1 MTAIIIIAVIAVVI
15 VVLALILFGMYN
27 GLIRSRNRVKEAW
40 SGIDVQLR
48 RRASLVP
55 NLVETVKG
63 YASHERETFEEV
75 TRARSAV
82 EQAGSMPDAAAA
94 NNMLT
99 GALRHLFA
107 VAENYPQLRASENF
121 MNLQTE
127 LSDIEEKIAFSRQ
140 FYNTN
145 VLDYNNR
152 LQTVPTVFIANMFGF
167 QREEF
172 FEADEEGRA
181 EVRARRRQRQRPA
194 QLTALKRS
202 RNSLDSSPRRCERA
216 SGPTLGVRELR

>member
-1 MTAIIIIAVIAVVI
+1 MTAIIIIAVLAVIIVIIALV
-15 VVLALILFGMYN
+15 LFGMYN

-82 EQAGSMPDAAAA
+82 EQAGSVPDAAAA

-172 FEADEEGRA
+172 FEADEEGHA
-181 EVRARRRQRQRPA
+181 EVR
-194 QLTALKRS
+194 LTPLKRS
-202 RNSLDSSPRRCERA
+202 RNNRDNSPRRRQRA
-216 SGPTLGVRELR
+216 SGPNSRVRELT

>member
-1 MTAIIIIAVIAVVI
+1 MTAIIIIGVIIAI
-15 VVLALILFGMYN
+15 VLLVLIVLVTMYN
-27 GLIRSRNRVKEAW
+27 GLVRSRNRVKEAW

-82 EQAGSMPDAAAA
+82 EQAGTIPDAAAA

-107 VAENYPQLRASENF
+107 VAENYPELRASENF
-121 MNLQTE
+121 LDLQNE

-140 FYNTN
+140 FYNSN

-152 LQTVPTVFIANMFGF
+152 LQTVPTVFIANTFGF
-167 QREEF
+167 AREEF

-181 EVRARRRQRQRPA
+181 EVRVDFTGAAPTATPVDETSETPA
-194 QLTALKRS
+194 EQPGQQPS
-202 RNSLDSSPRRCERA
+202 
-216 SGPTLGVRELR
+216 

>member
-1 MTAIIIIAVIAVVI
+1 MSTLIVVGVIIVIVVI
-15 VVLALILFGMYN
+15 VVFIFVGMYN

-55 NLVETVKG
+55 NLVETVRG
-63 YASHERETFEEV
+63 YAEHERETFEEV
-75 TRARSAV
+75 TRARSQL
-82 EQAGSMPDAAAA
+82 EQAGSPADSAVA

-107 VAENYPQLRASENF
+107 VAENYPQLQAAANF
-121 MNLQTE
+121 QELQRE
-127 LSDIEEKIAFSRQ
+127 LSDIEEKIAFARQ

-145 VLDYNNR
+145 VLSYNNKI
-152 LQTVPTVFIANMFGF
+152 QTVPTNILAGMFGF
-167 QREEF
+167 TPEEF

-181 EVRARRRQRQRPA
+181 EVRVDFS
-194 QLTALKRS
+194 T
-202 RNSLDSSPRRCERA
+202 RA
-216 SGPTLGVRELR
+216 AD

>member
-1 MTAIIIIAVIAVVI
+1 MSTIIVVI
-15 VVLALILFGMYN
+15 VIVAVIFVFGMIFVGMYN
-27 GLIRSRNRVKEAW
+27 GLVRGRNRVKEAY

-63 YASHERETFEEV
+63 YAAHERETFEEV
-75 TRARSAV
+75 TKARGQL
-82 EQAGSMPDAAAA
+82 EQAGSPGDAAAA

-107 VAENYPQLRASENF
+107 VAENYPQLQAAENF
-121 MNLQTE
+121 RQLQAE
-127 LSDIEEKIAFSRQ
+127 LADIEEKIAFARQ
-140 FYNTN
+140 FYNSN

-152 LQTVPTVFIANMFGF
+152 IGTMPTAVVAGMFGF
-167 QREEF
+167 GPEQF

-181 EVRARRRQRQRPA
+181 EVKVDFTGAA
-194 QLTALKRS
+194 K
-202 RNSLDSSPRRCERA
+202 
-216 SGPTLGVRELR
+216 G

>member
-1 MTAIIIIAVIAVVI
+1 MSTLIVVI
-15 VVLALILFGMYN
+15 VIVAVVLLIGFIFVGMYN
-27 GLIRSRNRVKEAW
+27 GLVRSRNRVKEAW

-63 YASHERETFEEV
+63 YAAHERETFEEV
-75 TRARSAV
+75 TKARGAL
-82 EQAGSMPDAAAA
+82 EQAGTPGDAAAA

-107 VAENYPQLRASENF
+107 VAENYPQLQAAENF
-121 MNLQTE
+121 RQLQAE
-127 LSDIEEKIAFSRQ
+127 LSDIEEKIAFARQ

-152 LQTVPTVFIANMFGF
+152 IATVPTVVLAGMFGF
-167 QREEF
+167 GPEQF

-181 EVRARRRQRQRPA
+181 EVPVDFTGAAR
-194 QLTALKRS
+194 
-202 RNSLDSSPRRCERA
+202 E
-216 SGPTLGVRELR
+216 

>member
-1 MTAIIIIAVIAVVI
+1 MTAIIIIGVIVAI
-15 VVLALILFGMYN
+15 VVLALIILVTMYN
-27 GLIRSRNRVKEAW
+27 GLVRSRNRVKEAW

-82 EQAGSMPDAAAA
+82 EQAGTIPDAAAA

-107 VAENYPQLRASENF
+107 VAENYPELRASENF
-121 MNLQTE
+121 RDLQNE

-152 LQTVPTVFIANMFGF
+152 LQTVPTVFIANTFGF
-167 QREEF
+167 TREEF

-181 EVRARRRQRQRPA
+181 EVRVDFTGAATAAAPA
-194 QLTALKRS
+194 DETAETQ
-202 RNSLDSSPRRCERA
+202 PEQP
-216 SGPTLGVRELR
+216 GQQTP

>member
-1 MTAIIIIAVIAVVI
+1 MTTFI
-15 VVLALILFGMYN
+15 VVLVIAGIIVLLGLILVGMYN
-27 GLIRSRNRVKEAW
+27 GLVRSRNRVKEAW

-55 NLVETVKG
+55 NLVETVRG
-63 YASHERETFEEV
+63 YAEHERETFEEV
-75 TRARSAV
+75 TRARTAL
-82 EQAGSMPDAAAA
+82 EQAGSVQDAAQA

-107 VAENYPQLRASENF
+107 VAENYPQLQAAENF
-121 MNLQTE
+121 RQLQTE
-127 LSDIEEKIAFSRQ
+127 LSDIEEKIAFARQ

-152 LQTVPTVFIANMFGF
+152 IGTVPTAVMANMFGF
-167 QREEF
+167 TPEQF

-181 EVRARRRQRQRPA
+181 EVHVDFSARAA
-194 QLTALKRS
+194 
-202 RNSLDSSPRRCERA
+202 D
-216 SGPTLGVRELR
+216 

>member
-1 MTAIIIIAVIAVVI
+1 MGIIIVIVVVI
-15 VVLALILFGMYN
+15 VLVVIGAILAGIYN
-27 GLIRSRNRVKEAW
+27 GLVRSRNRVKEAW
-40 SGIDVQLR
+40 SGIDIQLR

-63 YASHERETFEEV
+63 YAEHEREVFEEV
-75 TRARSAV
+75 TKARSAL
-82 EQAGSMPDAAAA
+82 EQAGNVQDSAAA

-107 VAENYPQLRASENF
+107 VAENYPQLQAAQNF
-121 MNLQTE
+121 RELQQE
-127 LSDIEEKIAFSRQ
+127 LSDIEEKIAFARQ

-152 LQTVPTVFIANMFGF
+152 IGTIPSSIIAGMFDF
-167 QREEF
+167 QPEQF

-181 EVRARRRQRQRPA
+181 EVHVDFSRAA
-194 QLTALKRS
+194 
-202 RNSLDSSPRRCERA
+202 D
-216 SGPTLGVRELR
+216 

>member
-1 MTAIIIIAVIAVVI
+1 MTELIVLAI
-15 VVLALILFGMYN
+15 VVVLVIIVVVWFVGLYN
-27 GLIRSRNRVKEAW
+27 GLVTARNRVKEAW

-63 YASHERETFEEV
+63 YAAHERETFEEV

-82 EQAGSMPDAAAA
+82 EQAGTVQDAAAA

-107 VAENYPQLRASENF
+107 VAEAYPQLQAAENF
-121 MNLQTE
+121 RQLQAE
-127 LSDIEEKIAFSRQ
+127 LSDIEEKIAYSRQ
-140 FYNTN
+140 FYNSN
-145 VLDYNNR
+145 VLDYNTR
-152 LQTVPTVFIANMFGF
+152 IQTVPTVFFSGMFGF
-167 QREEF
+167 TAEEF

-181 EVRARRRQRQRPA
+181 EVRVDFSSTPA
-194 QLTALKRS
+194 A
-202 RNSLDSSPRRCERA
+202 E
-216 SGPTLGVRELR
+216 